1 MVFSLL
7 LLMQVSSVH
16 AAGVLGPLPDLFST
30 EPRSTTARRNIF
42 GPYPDYLGPGL
53 FGPLPDLFSLRT
65 PSRRSSSHTLFG
77 PAPDFTGSIGP
88 VPNYLTAGMLGPVPD
103 YLPFSGLRTRRNR

>member
-1 MVFSLL
+1 MIFSLL
-7 LLMQVSSVH
+7 LLMQVSSAH
-16 AAGVLGPLPDLFST
+16 AAGALGPLPDLFST

-65 PSRRSSSHTLFG
+65 PLRRSSSRSIFG
-77 PAPDFTGSIGP
+77 PAPDYFTGSIGP
-88 VPNYLTAGMLGPVPD
+88 TPNYLSAGMLGPLPD
-103 YLPFSGLRTRRNR
+103 YLPFSSLRTRRR